1 MTLLIP
7 TSPTAELVALGWIKD
22 VVTAYD
28 IATGT
33 TLQGPDPETQVLSW
47 GATGFVQCAVVGGSV
62 NGTVPIRQPVMS
74 VDCWA
79 ANVNGSR
86 PPWGR
91 ANSIAELSVRAARSF
106 NWGDTQRLVTLPS
119 TFGAVLVRDGS
130 VLTEPERRLAD
141 EAGYAHYGFELQVS
155 WLPL

>member
-33 TLQGPDPETQVLSW
+33 TLQGP
-47 GATGFVQCAVVGGSV
+47 
-62 NGTVPIRQPVMS
+62 
-74 VDCWA
+74 
-79 ANVNGSR
+79 
-86 PPWGR
+86 
-91 ANSIAELSVRAARSF
+91 
-106 NWGDTQRLVTLPS
+106 
-119 TFGAVLVRDGS
+119 
-130 VLTEPERRLAD
+130 EPERRLAD